1 MKIDINFD
9 VKGFQLKN
17 STEIKKWILD
27 VIRKEKRETGEINIF
42 FVTKSKIIEINKKFL
57 DHDYTTDVITFS
69 NNFLDR
75 VNGEIY
81 ICVDVVR
88 ENAKLYTEGNFKEE
102 IIRII
107 IHGVLHLLGYM
118 DNEEEEKKMMREKEN
133 ELIRYMKG

>member
-1 MKIDINFD
+1 MKIDINLD